1 MRFHP
6 HHGSDAHGRG
16 LGMPVPEHHDAAY
29 DAMPD
34 IPEDPMAPV
43 KKGQQGQ
50 GGGGEKARSPSNR
63 RMDRLRRSFR
73 DSFRRRKEPSLPE
86 SSKPHQWQLDEA
98 AVRAGT
104 CCFHVKYMGCV
115 EVFESRG
122 MQVCEEALKVLR
134 NSRRRRIRAI
144 LYVSGDGLRVVED
157 ETKGLIV
164 DQTIEKVSFCAPDRN
179 HDKGFSYICRDGTS
193 RRWMCHGFLALRES
207 GERLSHAVGCAF
219 AACLERK
226 QRRDK
231 DFGVTMKFD
240 PKDSTF
246 TRSGSF
252 RQPSLTERLAD
263 PQELKPA
270 APFLW
275 EVARPSAA
283 EIAAMPAAPLEPA
296 DSIDPLD
303 PLAPQ
308 PPQPAQPQL
317 QSQASFEFEAVLAQ
331 MAAAG
336 GRSWPGS
343 GPGAGPGAVQAQ
355 GQPPAAPVAYTGPV
369 AGPEPVPPAPAHKA
383 GNPFAIER
391 PHATVSML
399 QRQGSFRGFSQLN
412 QASPFKRQLSLRIG
426 DLPSNLER
434 QRSLSL
440 ASEPS
445 RPQAAGG
452 LVGLGGLGGAGA
464 NGSADIAP
472 APAPRGAL
480 TPQNPGPPP
489 PPPGRRQRLM
499 SLPNA
504 SSVQGD
510 TMSPIPESSPLASRA
525 GPPAASPA
533 PALPPA
539 DPVSAMCQ
547 QLSQGLLLLSSTDD
561 FGLDLTMKNNNN
573 NNLSSSNGLWTGPG
587 TGAPTTAAPE
597 AKDPLAW
604 TNTSLWPRSDVPAPA
619 TAPSPA
625 PAPAAPS
632 PPPAA
637 AAPTVVPVP
646 TKDLPRPEQWL
657 GKIATV
663 VKPPAPAHS
672 GAAPSPAPSPRRAAM
687 LGHHSRAYSLGSAE
701 SYMGR
706 MNANGHGAGTGTDPF
721 DADWAA
727 TTGGHPVVPAAPAA
741 STNPFLGGPVKA
753 FEVRM

>member
-1 MRFHP
+1 
-6 HHGSDAHGRG
+6 
-16 LGMPVPEHHDAAY
+16 
-29 DAMPD
+29 
-34 IPEDPMAPV
+34 
-43 KKGQQGQ
+43 
-50 GGGGEKARSPSNR
+50 
-63 RMDRLRRSFR
+63 MDRLRRSFR

-134 NSRRRRIRAI
+134 NSRRRRVRAI

-179 HDKGFSYICRDGTS
+179 HDKGFSYICRDGTT

-270 APFLW
+270 
-275 EVARPSAA
+275 E
-283 EIAAMPAAPLEPA
+283 
-296 DSIDPLD
+296 
-303 PLAPQ
+303 
-308 PPQPAQPQL
+308 
-317 QSQASFEFEAVLAQ
+317 
-331 MAAAG
+331 
-336 GRSWPGS
+336 
-343 GPGAGPGAVQAQ
+343 
-355 GQPPAAPVAYTGPV
+355 PVA
-369 AGPEPVPPAPAHKA
+369 AAPAHKA

-434 QRSLSL
+434 QRSQSL
-440 ASEPS
+440 ASQTSAPS
-445 RPQAAGG
+445 RPQ
-452 LVGLGGLGGAGA
+452 V
-464 NGSADIAP
+464 
-472 APAPRGAL
+472 
-480 TPQNPGPPP
+480 
-489 PPPGRRQRLM
+489 
-499 SLPNA
+499 
-504 SSVQGD
+504 
-510 TMSPIPESSPLASRA
+510 SPIPESSPLASRGA
-525 GPPAASPA
+525 GGDGPTPPPAHAALPV
-533 PALPPA
+533 LPPA

-547 QLSQGLLLLSSTDD
+547 QLSQGLLLLSSTDE
-561 FGLDLTMKNNNN
+561 FGLDLTTKNNNN
-573 NNLSSSNGLWTGPG
+573 NSLNSANGLWTGP
-587 TGAPTTAAPE
+587 AAPAAAAE
-597 AKDPLAW
+597 VKDPLAW
-604 TNTSLWPRSDVPAPA
+604 TSTTLWPRSDSVPAS
-619 TAPSPA
+619 TVAPSPPP
-625 PAPAAPS
+625 PAPAAPT
-632 PPPAA
+632 A
-637 AAPTVVPVP
+637 VPVP

-663 VKPPAPAHS
+663 VKPAAPAPAPP
-672 GAAPSPAPSPRRAAM
+672 APAPAPSPASSPRRAM
-687 LGHHSRAYSLGSAE
+687 LGSHSRAYSLGSAE

-706 MNANGHGAGTGTDPF
+706 MNANGHGAAPATDPF

-727 TTGGHPVVPAAPAA
+727 HSHANAAGTAAPGASPVPAPAA
-741 STNPFLGGPVKA
+741 STNPFLGSAIPVKA